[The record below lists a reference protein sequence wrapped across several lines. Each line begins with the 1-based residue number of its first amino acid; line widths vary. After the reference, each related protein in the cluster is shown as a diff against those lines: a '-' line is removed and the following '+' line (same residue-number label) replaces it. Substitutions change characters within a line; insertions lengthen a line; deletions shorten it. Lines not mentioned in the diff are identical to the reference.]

1 MYQRYGL
8 AMNVVLLKTTP
19 QELLL
24 QSPHPV
30 QMYLLPYA
38 LELVLVHLYPM
49 IGRCVNR
56 PFKTGWV
63 QELLTSLQLR
73 DLMSVLLHLHLTI
86 VLLAPETL
94 LLHARLLILLLDQ
107 RTLEL
112 LLLIPVLHRCLSV
125 SLVQTTGGDLLQTI
139 ALGEHR
145 HLLGTGPLVLQLPA
159 LQLPS
164 IPILRIDL
172 RLLCEV
178 MHLPEI
184 SNPVEERCLQDG
196 VISAL

>member
-8 AMNVVLLKTTP
+8 AMIVVLLKTIP

-24 QSPHPV
+24 QLPHPV
-30 QMYLLPYA
+30 QMHLLLYA
-38 LELVLVHLYPM
+38 LELVLVRLYPM
-49 IGRCVNR
+49 IDRCVNR
-56 PFKTGWV
+56 PSKTGWV

-73 DLMSVLLHLHLTI
+73 DLMNVLLHLHLTI

-94 LLHARLLILLLDQ
+94 LLHVRLLILLLDQ

-112 LLLIPVLHRCLSV
+112 LLIPVLHHCLSV
-125 SLVQTTGGDLLQTI
+125 SLVQTKGGGLLQTI
-139 ALGEHR
+139 ALGEHH
-145 HLLGTGPLVLQLPA
+145 HLLGTGPLALQLPA
-159 LQLPS
+159 LQLRS
-164 IPILRIDL
+164 ILIRRTDL
-172 RLLCEV
+172 RLLCEA

-184 SNPVEERCLQDG
+184 SNRVEERCLQDG